1 MVEALFGG
9 MPNTQGTGGLGNL
22 GGYFQPPSVA
32 ETFAGSPQ
40 ALWQAAR
47 IGAMTP
53 QQAFLPQFQRA
64 AMVGYE
70 PEFGRYLLGGNTDP
84 FSSYLEAR
92 GQMGPQTDATRAAR
106 AASTAANWESALAA
120 SQALR
125 SPTQAYTE
133 TGNLEGGV
141 PAPSGLSYAQLAM
154 QGMMTGEDA
163 RRNTLA
169 MAAAGMGGGTGYGAQ
184 ARQSAIGNLY
194 DLYAARAA
202 GAGASPGGF
211 LSWFGQRYGPQP
223 VAGTAATAAQPVAG
237 TETASAGTVPTT
249 QGYQRATPIVDVDQK
264 YFPETQGATPNI
276 NTTPTIELD
285 PSGKHVVVNNTSV
298 PSSVAT
304 PIVNRTPTPFN
315 IQPGAGAGYQQAID
329 QKYFPPTQVAASNGA
344 NQFIDFGPSNIT
356 TADTFR
362 GGGGKPPF
370 AGSFSSEV
378 QDTMYRPS
386 EVIPS
391 YTPTPGSQIPIGSP
405 LPNPTIQ
412 SAIDPGFFRQPP
424 TPTPPPFVP
433 PQAGF
438 DPGYFPPPPPPIN
451 PNRPTTGDFAPVDWS
466 DPMNILRMQHGGG
479 FY

>member
-1 MVEALFGG
+1 MAQPTDFQNMLGG
-9 MPNTQGTGGLGNL
+9 MPNTQGGLGNL
-22 GGYFQPPSVA
+22 GNYFQAPSIA

-92 GQMGPQTDATRAAR
+92 GQMGPQTDDTRAAR
-106 AASTAANWESALAA
+106 AVSTAANWQSALAA

-125 SPTQAYTE
+125 APPQGYTE

-141 PAPSGLSYAQLAM
+141 PVPSGLSIAQLAM
-154 QGMMTGEDA
+154 QGMMTNEDA

-223 VAGTAATAAQPVAG
+223 VAGTAATAAG
-237 TETASAGTVPTT
+237 TAAGTVPTT
-249 QGYQRATPIVDVDQK
+249 QDYQV
-264 YFPETQGATPNI
+264 ATPNI

-285 PSGKHVVVNNTSV
+285 SSGKHVVVNNTSV

-304 PIVNRTPTPFN
+304 PNINTTPTPFN
-315 IQPGAGAGYQQAID
+315 IQPGAGAGYQQGID
-329 QKYFPPTQVAASNGA
+329 QKYFPTTQVAASNGA
-344 NQFIDFGPSNIT
+344 NSF
-356 TADTFR
+356 TADDLDRAIIGNNPYGTR
-362 GGGGKPPF
+362 ADLASLNRRRSVVP
-370 AGSFSSEV
+370 EY
-378 QDTMYRPS
+378 QDNEYRPP
-386 EVIPS
+386 EVIPP
-391 YTPTPGSQIPIGSP
+391 YTPTP
-405 LPNPTIQ
+405 Q

-424 TPTPPPFVP
+424 TPTPPPFVPPQVGFVP

-466 DPMNILRMQHGGG
+466 DPMNILRAQYGSVYG
-479 FY
+479 

>member
-1 MVEALFGG
+1 MLGG
-9 MPNTQGTGGLGNL
+9 MPNTQGGLGNL
-22 GGYFQPPSVA
+22 GNYFQAPSIA

-47 IGAMTP
+47 IGAVTP

-92 GQMGPQTDATRAAR
+92 GQMGPQTDDTRAAR
-106 AASTAANWESALAA
+106 AVSTAANWQSALAA

-125 SPTQAYTE
+125 APPQGYTE

-141 PAPSGLSYAQLAM
+141 PVPSGLSIAQLAM
-154 QGMMTGEDA
+154 QGMMTNEDA

-211 LSWFGQRYGPQP
+211 LSWFGQRYGQQP
-223 VAGTAATAAQPVAG
+223 VAGTAATAAG
-237 TETASAGTVPTT
+237 TAAGTVPTT
-249 QGYQRATPIVDVDQK
+249 QDYQV
-264 YFPETQGATPNI
+264 ATPNI

-285 PSGKHVVVNNTSV
+285 SSGKHVVVNNTSV

-304 PIVNRTPTPFN
+304 PNINTTPTPFN

-370 AGSFSSEV
+370 TGSFSPEV

-433 PQAGF
+433 PQVGFVPPQAGF
-438 DPGYFPPPPPPIN
+438 DPGYFHLHPH
-451 PNRPTTGDFAPVDWS
+451 
-466 DPMNILRMQHGGG
+466 L
-479 FY
+479 